1 MLNRTTNEYLRDLAK
16 NISQSVWGA
25 VKETVLQ
32 KLFRILGVS
41 ILFLLIL
48 YFIYFFSIAVT
59 SKQFFG
65 DPIECDPGHAKI
77 DSNVLGKIFKFFLNY
92 ISSKRKA

>member
-1 MLNRTTNEYLRDLAK
+1 M
-16 NISQSVWGA
+16 
-25 VKETVLQ
+25 
-32 KLFRILGVS
+32 
-41 ILFLLIL
+41 
-48 YFIYFFSIAVT
+48 T

>member
-1 MLNRTTNEYLRDLAK
+1 MLNRTTNEYLRDFAK

-25 VKETVLQ
+25 IKKTVLQ
-32 KLFRILGVS
+32 NLFHILGES
-41 ILFLLIL
+41 ISFLLIL
-48 YFIYFFSIAVT
+48 FCIYFFSIAVT

-77 DSNVLGKIFKFFLNY
+77 DSNVLGKKFKFY
-92 ISSKRKA
+92 S